1 MNEAVSALNAW
12 KVAAGYESVAIVD
25 SNAPKVVLMDRGA
38 EANRAQRCELL
49 SVLSNLP
56 SVSSDCFDYIVREL
70 GLDGDVKKSSKPLE
84 ARQVR
89 KLIND
94 VENRSA
100 VEQAQAIQTG
110 VAVTRRLLDEAFRK
124 GVELELET
132 VFVELAKIVP
142 ASGTDDARQAALEV
156 LREEIQ
162 QHLKDVGRMSRA
174 VFAQLPD
181 KQVGEET
188 VQRAVSEVGV
198 YARACCDQ
206 FRNVAMNAKS
216 EVVFR
221 QAVELKK
228 TFVILTGLITFVEV
242 AVKFRAEVV
251 KYMTELKIAA
261 RKVLLAEMKSR
272 LEKFRIQLEQM
283 LDAFLSLLEAEEKT
297 DACEAALDKMRHKVL
312 ELNFDL
318 GMDAVNERIDVAI
331 SGFVRR
337 AEERL
342 SDVREEITGHKFMFE
357 R

>member
-1 MNEAVSALNAW
+1 MNESVSALNAW
-12 KVAAGYESVAIVD
+12 KIAAGYENIEVIDRS
-25 SNAPKVVLMDRGA
+25 APKVVLTDRGA
-38 EANRAQRCELL
+38 EANRAQRRELL
-49 SVLSNLP
+49 NVLVNLP
-56 SVSSDCFDYIVREL
+56 SVSSDCFLYVLSEL
-70 GLDGDVKKSSKPLE
+70 GLDGDFEKSAKPLE

-94 VENRSA
+94 VECRSA
-100 VEQAQAIQTG
+100 VERAEAVKTG
-110 VAVTRRLLDEAFRK
+110 VEVTRRLLDESFAK
-124 GVELELET
+124 GVELEIQT
-132 VFVELAKIVP
+132 VFVELAKVVP
-142 ASGTDDARQAALEV
+142 ASGTDAARQAALDV

-162 QHLKDVGRMSRA
+162 AHLKEVRQMSQA
-174 VFAQLPD
+174 VFMQLSD
-181 KQVGEET
+181 DQVGMET

-272 LEKFRIQLEQM
+272 LEKVRLQLEQM
-283 LDAFLSLLEAEEKT
+283 LDAFLSLLEAEKKT

-312 ELNFDL
+312 ELDFDFN
-318 GMDAVNERIDVAI
+318 MEAVNERIDVAI
-331 SGFVRR
+331 SGYVRR
-337 AEERL
+337 VEDRL
-342 SDVREEITGHKFMFE
+342 NKVREEITGHKIA
-357 R
+357 